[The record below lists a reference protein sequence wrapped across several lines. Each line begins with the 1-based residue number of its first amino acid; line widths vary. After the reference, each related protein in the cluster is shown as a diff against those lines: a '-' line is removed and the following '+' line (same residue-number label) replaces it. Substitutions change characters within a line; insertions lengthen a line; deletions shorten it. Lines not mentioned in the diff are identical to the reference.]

1 MRPRSGARALSKTIR
16 YTRYAPEGDGMARRS
31 DSESKALDMYL
42 EEIREHPILER
53 EDEVELAR
61 RIRDGDEEALN
72 QLVSANLRF
81 VVSVARRYSG
91 HGVPLA
97 DLVTEGNIGLIRA
110 ARRFDETKGVRFISY
125 AVWWVR
131 QSILQAL
138 TAGARIVRVPSGQ
151 LEESHRVIRTIRRL
165 EQELGREPTVDEVAA
180 ELEINPAEVTD
191 ALGLRPGWVS
201 LDAPLPNDDQ
211 SSMLDLIADPH
222 LEDPNASAASAAL
235 HDVVEAGLTRLPERE
250 ATVLMQ
256 YFGLDGEPARSLEE
270 IARGL
275 GLTRERA
282 RMIKDRA
289 LVRLRLGET
298 GKILESYR

>member
-1 MRPRSGARALSKTIR
+1 
-16 YTRYAPEGDGMARRS
+16 MARRP
-31 DSESKALDMYL
+31 DRESEALSLYL
-42 EEIREHPILER
+42 EEIREHPILGR
-53 EDEVELAR
+53 DDEVELAQ
-61 RIRDGDEEALN
+61 RIRDGDEDALN
-72 QLVSANLRF
+72 RLVSANLRF
-81 VVSVARRYSG
+81 VVSVARRYAG
-91 HGVPLA
+91 HGVPLG

-138 TAGARIVRVPSGQ
+138 TAGSRIVRIPSGQ
-151 LEESHRVIRTIRRL
+151 LEESHRVIRTVRRL
-165 EQELGREPTVDEVAA
+165 EQELGREPTIDEVAA
-180 ELEINPAEVTD
+180 ELEISPGEVTD

-211 SSMLDLIADPH
+211 SSMLDLIPDTD

-235 HDVVEAGLTRLPERE
+235 RDVVEAGLTRLPERE

-298 GKILESYR
+298 GKILESFR

>member
-1 MRPRSGARALSKTIR
+1 
-16 YTRYAPEGDGMARRS
+16 MARRP
-31 DSESKALDMYL
+31 DRESEALSLYL

-53 EDEVELAR
+53 DDEVELAK
-61 RIRDGDEEALN
+61 RIRDGDEDALN
-72 QLVSANLRF
+72 RLVSANLRF
-81 VVSVARRYSG
+81 VVSVARRYAG
-91 HGVPLA
+91 HGVPLG

-138 TAGARIVRVPSGQ
+138 TAGSRIVRVPSGQ
-151 LEESHRVIRTIRRL
+151 LEESHRAIRTVRRL
-165 EQELGREPTVDEVAA
+165 EQELGREPTIDEVAA
-180 ELEINPAEVTD
+180 ELEISPAEVTD

-201 LDAPLPNDDQ
+201 LDAPLLNDDQ
-211 SSMLDLIADPH
+211 SSMLDLIPDTD

-235 HDVVEAGLTRLPERE
+235 RDVVEAGLTRLPERE
-250 ATVLMQ
+250 AAVLMQ

-289 LVRLRLGET
+289 LVRLRLGAT
-298 GKILESYR
+298 GKILESFR

>member
-1 MRPRSGARALSKTIR
+1 MARTSDRESEALSL
-16 YTRYAPEGDGMARRS
+16 Y
-31 DSESKALDMYL
+31 LD
-42 EEIREHPILER
+42 EIRDHPILER
-53 EDEVELAR
+53 EEEVELAQ
-61 RIRDGDEEALN
+61 RIRGGDEDALS
-72 QLVSANLRF
+72 QLVAANLRF
-81 VVSVARRYSG
+81 VVSVARRYAR

-138 TAGARIVRVPSGQ
+138 TAGSRIVRVPSGQ
-151 LEESHRVIRTIRRL
+151 LEESHRVIRAVRRL
-165 EQELGREPTVDEVAA
+165 EQELGREATVAEVAA
-180 ELEINPAEVTD
+180 ELGISPGEVTD

-201 LDAPLPNDDQ
+201 LDAPLPNDNE
-211 SSMLDLIADPH
+211 SSMLDLIPDTE

-235 HDVVEAGLTRLPERE
+235 RDVVEAGLTRLPERE
-250 ATVLMQ
+250 AVVLTQ

-298 GKILESYR
+298 GKVLESFR

>member
-1 MRPRSGARALSKTIR
+1 MTRRTDQESEALSI
-16 YTRYAPEGDGMARRS
+16 Y
-31 DSESKALDMYL
+31 LD
-42 EEIREHPILER
+42 EIREHPLLER
-53 EDEVELAR
+53 EDEVELAK
-61 RIRDGDEEALN
+61 RIREGDEDALN
-72 QLVSANLRF
+72 QLVAGNLRF
-81 VVSVARRYSG
+81 VVSVARRYAG

-138 TAGARIVRVPSGQ
+138 TAGSRIVRVPTGQ
-151 LEESHRVIRTIRRL
+151 LEESHRVVRTVRRL
-165 EQELGREPTVDEVAA
+165 EQSLGREPTIDEVAA
-180 ELEINPAEVTD
+180 ELEISPGEVTD
-191 ALGLRPGWVS
+191 ALGMRPGWVS

-211 SSMLDLIADPH
+211 SSMLDLLPDTE
-222 LEDPNASAASAAL
+222 LVDPNASAASAAL
-235 HDVVEAGLTRLPERE
+235 RDVVEEGLTRLPERE

-298 GKILESYR
+298 GKILESFR

>member
-1 MRPRSGARALSKTIR
+1 
-16 YTRYAPEGDGMARRS
+16 MARRS
-31 DSESKALDMYL
+31 AQ
-42 EEIREHPILER
+42 
-53 EDEVELAR
+53 
-61 RIRDGDEEALN
+61 RIKDGDESALN
-72 QLVSANLRF
+72 QLVAANLRF
-81 VVSVARRYSG
+81 VVSVARRYAG

-138 TAGARIVRVPSGQ
+138 TAGSRIVRIPSGQ
-151 LEESHRVIRTIRRL
+151 LEESHRVVRTVRRL
-165 EQELGREPTVDEVAA
+165 EQEFGREPTIDEVAA
-180 ELEINPAEVTD
+180 ELEISPGEVTD

-211 SSMLDLIADPH
+211 SSMLDLIPDTE
-222 LEDPNASAASAAL
+222 LEDPNAAAASAAL

-250 ATVLMQ
+250 AAVLMQ
-256 YFGLDGEPARSLEE
+256 YFGLDGEPPRSLEE

-275 GLTRERA
+275 GLTRERT

-298 GKILESYR
+298 GKILESFR

>member
-1 MRPRSGARALSKTIR
+1 
-16 YTRYAPEGDGMARRS
+16 MARRT
-31 DSESKALDMYL
+31 DQESEALSIYL
-42 EEIREHPILER
+42 DEIRGHPLLER
-53 EDEVELAR
+53 EDEIELAK
-61 RIRDGDEEALN
+61 RIRGGDEDALN
-72 QLVSANLRF
+72 QLVAGNLRF
-81 VVSVARRYSG
+81 VVSVARRYAG

-138 TAGARIVRVPSGQ
+138 TAGSRIVRVPPGQ
-151 LEESHRVIRTIRRL
+151 LEESHRVVRTVRRL
-165 EQELGREPTVDEVAA
+165 EQSLGREPTIEEVAA
-180 ELEINPAEVTD
+180 ELEISPGEVTD
-191 ALGLRPGWVS
+191 ALGMRPGWVS

-211 SSMLDLIADPH
+211 SSMLDLIPDTGLA
-222 LEDPNASAASAAL
+222 DPNASATSAAL
-235 HDVVEAGLTRLPERE
+235 RDVVEAGLTRLPERE
-250 ATVLMQ
+250 AAVLMQ

-275 GLTRERA
+275 GLTRERV

-298 GKILESYR
+298 GKVLESFR

>member
-1 MRPRSGARALSKTIR
+1 
-16 YTRYAPEGDGMARRS
+16 MARRS
-31 DSESKALDMYL
+31 DGEAEALSLYL
-42 EEIREHPILER
+42 EEIREHEILGR
-53 EDEVELAR
+53 EEEVAIAR
-61 RIRDGDEEALN
+61 RIHEGDEEALN
-72 QLVSANLRF
+72 RLVAANLRF
-81 VVSVARRYSG
+81 VVSVARRYAG

-138 TAGARIVRVPSGQ
+138 TDGSRIVRVPSGQ
-151 LEESHRVIRTIRRL
+151 LEESHRVVRAVRRL
-165 EQELGREPTVDEVAA
+165 EQELGREPTLAETAA
-180 ELEINPAEVTD
+180 ELEISPGEVSQ
-191 ALGLRPGWVS
+191 ALGMRPGWVS
-201 LDAPLPNDDQ
+201 LDAPLPNDDE
-211 SSMLDLIADPH
+211 SSMLDLIADPD
-222 LEDPNASAASAAL
+222 LEDPNAVAASAAL
-235 HDVVEAGLTRLPERE
+235 RDVVESGLTRLPERE
-250 ATVLMQ
+250 AKVLTQ

-298 GKILESYR
+298 GKILKSFR